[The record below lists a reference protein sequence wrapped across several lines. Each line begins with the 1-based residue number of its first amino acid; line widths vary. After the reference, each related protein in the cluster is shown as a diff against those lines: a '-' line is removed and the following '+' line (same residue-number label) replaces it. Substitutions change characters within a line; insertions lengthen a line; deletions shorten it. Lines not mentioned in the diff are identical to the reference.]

1 MWFFAFFPRLIICLH
16 FHKDVKKTTSCLRKY
31 TRKMGNSI
39 EKSLD
44 FLYDIYKL

>member
-1 MWFFAFFPRLIICLH
+1 MWFFAFPPLIICLH
-16 FHKDVKKTTSCLRKY
+16 FHKDVKKTTSCLQKY

-39 EKSLD
+39 EKSLV

>member
-1 MWFFAFFPRLIICLH
+1 MVFCVLPRLIICLH
-16 FHKDVKKTTSCLRKY
+16 FHKDVKKTTSCLQKY
-31 TRKMGNSI
+31 TRKMGNLI